1 MLTER
6 HKDTKGHILYEMS
19 RIGKSIGTG
28 SRFVVAKCREVGM
41 IAQEYGVFLTRWW
54 KYFLISDDVCTTLW
68 VYLNYQTA
76 HFKSEFYAVISHTSI
91 KKLL

>member
-41 IAQEYGVFLTRWW
+41 IAQEYGVFLTR
-54 KYFLISDDVCTTLW
+54 
-68 VYLNYQTA
+68 
-76 HFKSEFYAVISHTSI
+76 
-91 KKLL
+91 